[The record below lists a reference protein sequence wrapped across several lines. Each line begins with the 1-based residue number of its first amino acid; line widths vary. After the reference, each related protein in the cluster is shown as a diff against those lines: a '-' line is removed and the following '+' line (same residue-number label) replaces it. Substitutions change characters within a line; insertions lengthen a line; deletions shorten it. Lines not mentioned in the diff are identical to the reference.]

1 MQQQTHAQKWNEHW
15 TKSCFAKDN
24 SIFQLD
30 ERSELRLVKLLDL
43 KNPLQIRF
51 LRERSKPSLFNSSLS
66 VTGVAPLAS
75 EASSV
80 SQTF

>member
-30 ERSELRLVKLLDL
+30 ERSELRLVKLLEI
-43 KNPLQIRF
+43 K
-51 LRERSKPSLFNSSLS
+51 KTLFKLDSC
-66 VTGVAPLAS
+66 AS
-75 EASSV
+75 EASQV
-80 SQTF
+80 CLTVA